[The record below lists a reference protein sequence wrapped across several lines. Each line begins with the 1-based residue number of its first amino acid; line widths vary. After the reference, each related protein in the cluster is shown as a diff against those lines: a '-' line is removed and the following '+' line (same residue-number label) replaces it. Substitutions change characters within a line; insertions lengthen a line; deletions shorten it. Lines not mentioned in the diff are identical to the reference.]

1 MNPTLS
7 TIGLRLQ
14 LAIRRLGWAN
24 ALAILL
30 LLLACC
36 GFFGVLPELRAH
48 DVRSRI
54 ALEQARKSLAQPQ
67 AVAALPAQSPTEQH
81 LQAFRDLLGESRFA
95 EQQIKTLFSIAAK
108 NNLSLSQG
116 EYKLL
121 HEKNGGFD
129 AYAIVLPVHGQ
140 YGAIRTFCQQVLL
153 AVPFASLDQV
163 DFKREAVN
171 NSNLEAKLRFTLYLD
186 HSSGSGSIAGR
197 EEAIE

>member
-1 MNPTLS
+1 MNPVLS
-7 TIGLRLQ
+7 TIGLQLQ
-14 LAIRRLGWAN
+14 LAVRRLGWAN
-24 ALAILL
+24 AVAIAL

-36 GFFGVLPELRAH
+36 GFFVVLPQLRMRDAQ
-48 DVRSRI
+48 SRI
-54 ALEQARKSLAQPQ
+54 VLDLAQKALAQPQ
-67 AVAALPAQSPTEQH
+67 AVAAPALSEAEQH
-81 LQAFRDLLGESRFA
+81 LQAFHDLLGESRFA

-121 HEKNGGFD
+121 HEQSGGFD

-140 YGAIRTFCQQVLL
+140 YGAIRKFCQQVLL

-171 NSNLEAKLRFTLYLD
+171 STNLEAKLRFTLYLD
-186 HSSGSGSIAGR
+186 HLSGSGDIAGR
-197 EEAIE
+197 EAAPE